1 MIELHTNR
9 KARFW
14 HVPVTE
20 ALDRAVEEAIR
31 RDMHSTKADLIR
43 EAVREKLKEIRA
55 SYGVFPANG
64 EAKDE

>member
-1 MIELHTNR
+1 MPKGGKTV
-9 KARFW
+9 FW
-14 HVPVTE
+14 HVPVT
-20 ALDRAVEEAIR
+20 ATLDQAVEEAIR

-55 SYGVFPANG
+55 SFGAFPANG